1 MTDKHSQQE
10 RERLKREE
18 RLAKNLRDNLRRR
31 KAATRKASQDAQND
45 KPVTGAPESP

>member
-1 MTDKHSQQE
+1 MSDKLLQQE

-31 KAATRKASQDAQND
+31 KAATRKAGQEEQGD
-45 KPVTGAPESP
+45 KTVTDAPESP